1 MPVYQPAPG
10 GIWPGMIRSH
20 AIACLSFVV
29 AGVLPLTAPALAL
42 DSQKDCDAIRAM
54 ATKRP
59 NDLELRYRLA
69 ECYLNTGK
77 VDAAKRELALCI
89 KYGGKSPVA
98 ARAGKRLTELRET
111 RGIDADIEKSRSE
124 LLSRLETEKKQASQR
139 FDLEIKAIEK
149 STASEAEKERR
160 MKAAFTKL
168 KKEEERLTV
177 DYQRRADQLASQ
189 RQDFMKS
196 AGAHEKMRLV
206 PALSNTRVRN
216 YENLG
221 DESDIQDIPEE
232 APMKADQKKL
242 R

>member
-42 DSQKDCDAIRAM
+42 DSQKDCAAIREM

-77 VDAAKRELALCI
+77 VDAAKREFSLCI

-124 LLSRLETEKKQASQR
+124 LLSRLEAEKKQASQR

-168 KKEEERLTV
+168 KKEEERLTG

-189 RQDFMKS
+189 RQVFMKS
-196 AGAHEKMRLV
+196 AGANEKMRLV
-206 PALSNTRVRN
+206 PSLSNSRVRN

-232 APMKADQKKL
+232 APMKADQKRL

>member
-1 MPVYQPAPG
+1 MPVYQPATG

-20 AIACLSFVV
+20 IIACLSFVV

-124 LLSRLETEKKQASQR
+124 LLSRLEAEKKQASQR

-168 KKEEERLTV
+168 KKEEERLTG

-189 RQDFMKS
+189 RQVFIKS

-232 APMKADQKKL
+232 APMKADQKRL

>member
-1 MPVYQPAPG
+1 
-10 GIWPGMIRSH
+10 MIRSY

-124 LLSRLETEKKQASQR
+124 LLSRLEAEKKQASQR

-232 APMKADQKKL
+232 APMKADQKRL

>member
-1 MPVYQPAPG
+1 
-10 GIWPGMIRSH
+10 MIRSH
-20 AIACLSFVV
+20 IIACLSFVV

-111 RGIDADIEKSRSE
+111 RGIDADIESRSE
-124 LLSRLETEKKQASQR
+124 LLSRLEAEKKQASQR
-139 FDLEIKAIEK
+139 FDLEIKAIER
-149 STASEAEKERR
+149 APPVRR
-160 MKAAFTKL
+160 R
-168 KKEEERLTV
+168 KK
-177 DYQRRADQLASQ
+177 DA
-189 RQDFMKS
+189 
-196 AGAHEKMRLV
+196 
-206 PALSNTRVRN
+206 
-216 YENLG
+216 
-221 DESDIQDIPEE
+221 
-232 APMKADQKKL
+232 
-242 R
+242 